1 MIKEGRVVAMGN
13 FRQHVGF
20 ASFLG
25 VLYAWGGAVVMGVH
39 WMYGSVAALLATVG
53 GLLPDLDSDSSIQ
66 LRGFSGLLGVLAAVA
81 VWQDIDNAQVIVPFE
96 LHLWAAIVTYVL
108 VRHGLRRT
116 LAHLTVHRGMSHS
129 VPAALIWG
137 AVTYIGYPAESH
149 LLRVVMAV
157 AVILGFLSHLLLD
170 EWCSVDLTGRRVNK
184 AFGTALK
191 FSSKSIS
198 ATIVTYLILAM
209 LCWWVMH
216 FWPADPFSGGFP
228 KPEIRWLETWQTDA
242 PQAW

>member
-1 MIKEGRVVAMGN
+1 MGN

-25 VLYAWGGAVVMGVH
+25 MLYAWGGAVVMGVH
-39 WMYGSVAALLATVG
+39 WMYGSVAALLATIG

-81 VWQDIDNAQVIVPFE
+81 VWQDIDNLQFVLPFE
-96 LHLWAAIVTYVL
+96 LHLWAAIVTYVM

-116 LAHLTVHRGMSHS
+116 LARLTVHRGMSHS
-129 VPAALIWG
+129 IPAALIWG
-137 AVTYIGYPAESH
+137 AVTYIGYPSESH
-149 LLRVVMAV
+149 LLRVVMAG

-170 EWCSVDLTGRRVNK
+170 EWCSVDLVGRRVNK

-191 FSSKSIS
+191 FTSKSVS
-198 ATIVTYLILAM
+198 ATIVTYVILA
-209 LCWWVMH
+209 LVGWWVMSL
-216 FWPADPFSGGFP
+216 WPADPFSGGFP
-228 KPEIRWLETWQTDA
+228 KPEIRGLEAFETHSEYLWD
-242 PQAW
+242 